1 MNGSALGDGTI
12 LMNVLLLKERYME
25 ILPIYKRVI
34 GLDVHQNKISA
45 CAISEQPDGT
55 VGVELREFGGFKR
68 DRRALAEWARD
79 VAPDVV
85 VMESTGIYWK
95 SPYAALEKVG
105 IAAWVVNARHVKT
118 VPGRKTDVADAQWLA
133 TLARTGLVRAS
144 FIPPAEIRHLRL
156 IARQR
161 QKLGGMLAS
170 EKNRLHKLLADAG
183 IRLNVLVSDLHGQAG
198 RIMVKALIDGQPMAA
213 ILDRAGRLHATRAEL
228 FEALQPE
235 ELSAKHL
242 FVLREVMAHIE
253 YLESAMSR
261 FEQTLIDGLSA
272 WQPQLV
278 LLQTIPGIDRM
289 GAAMLLVEIGTDMAS
304 FGSAERLA
312 SWVGICPGNNE
323 SAGKRKSG
331 KTRKGN
337 VWARRLLC
345 EFAQAAARSRC
356 ALKDK
361 FTALSIRKGHKKSI
375 VALAHKMLRIIY
387 AMLNN
392 GTAYQDR
399 TIDYEALIVQRNAP
413 RWLKMLAKHG
423 YLPTSA

>member
-1 MNGSALGDGTI
+1 MDIASI
-12 LMNVLLLKERYME
+12 H
-25 ILPIYKRVI
+25 KRVI

-45 CAISEQPDGT
+45 CGIAEQADGSVT
-55 VGVELREFGGFKR
+55 VVHCEFGGFKR
-68 DRRALAEWARD
+68 DRQALAQWAREF
-79 VAPDVV
+79 APDVV

-133 TLARTGLVRAS
+133 TLARAGLVRAS
-144 FIPPAEIRHLRL
+144 FIPPADIRHLRL

-183 IRLNVLVSDLHGQAG
+183 IRLNVLVSDIHGQAG
-198 RIMVKALIDGQPMAA
+198 RAMIKAIIAGKPMNEV
-213 ILDRAGRLHATRAEL
+213 LDCAGRLRATRTEL
-228 FEALQPE
+228 FEAIQPE
-235 ELSAKHL
+235 ELSDRHL
-242 FVLREVMAHIE
+242 FVLTQVMAHIE
-253 YLESAMSR
+253 YLEAMMAR
-261 FEQTLIDGLSA
+261 FERALLDGLTA

-278 LLQTIPGIDRM
+278 LLQTIPGIDAM
-289 GAAMLLVEIGTDMAS
+289 GAAMLLVEIGPDMAS
-304 FGSAERLA
+304 FGSAQRLA

-331 KTRKGN
+331 RTRKGN
-337 VWARRLLC
+337 AWVRRLLC

-361 FTALSIRKGHKKSI
+361 FATLAIRKGHKKSI
-375 VALAHKMLRIIY
+375 VALGHKMLRIIY
-387 AMLNN
+387 AMLSK
-392 GTAYQDR
+392 GAHYQDR
-399 TIDYEALIVQRNAP
+399 TIDYEALSVQRNAS
-413 RWLKMLAKHG
+413 RWIKMLVKHG
-423 YLPTSA
+423 FIPAAT